1 MLVKIVANIKKYNK
15 KELIKN
21 SEKIFKAL

>member
-15 KELIKN
+15 KELIKT